1 LEKIKSLLV
10 DKFHLTDQE
19 WNLIRNKISINT
31 YSKGDFLI
39 TQGEQ
44 SNLTGFIISGIM
56 RYFCYDARGNDP
68 TGFFTYE
75 NQYIIDPFSFRNQ
88 TKATLNLQAVMACT
102 AGIITYKDDAALMVS
117 MPRWLEISNTLV
129 FEQSLNFADQKKMIS
144 MNAADRYAYFCT
156 HYPSLASRAPLQ
168 YIASYLGI
176 KQPSLS
182 RLRKQNRIRK

>member
-1 LEKIKSLLV
+1 LEQIKSLLV

-19 WNLIRNKISINT
+19 WNLIRNKISVNT

-88 TKATLNLQAVMACT
+88 TMATLNLQAVMVCT
-102 AGIITYKDDAALMVS
+102 VGIITFEDDAELMVS
-117 MPRWLEISNTLV
+117 MPRWLDISNTLV
-129 FEQSLNFADQKKMIS
+129 FEQSLHFADQKKMIS
-144 MNAADRYAYFCT
+144 MNATDRYAYFCT
-156 HYPSLASRAPLQ
+156 HYPSLANRAPLQ